1 MGSSP
6 LAPHLIRGGI
16 VQIDPR
22 SGEHVKTIVL
32 QYNPDTVTRTMQV
45 KGVGESAD
53 RSEAL
58 RLRGPAVETIKLECE
73 LDATD
78 QLESPGEHVVVA
90 MNGLGPALAALEGM
104 VNPSAAQLRRL
115 DRLAGEGTLEIAPME
130 VPLPLF
136 IWGAKRVLPV
146 RVTELSIT
154 EEAFDTRLNPIRAKV
169 GLGLRVLSVDDLGFA
184 HRGGGIF
191 MSALAA
197 RERLASL
204 SPDGSFAQL
213 GLEKLPS

>member
-1 MGSSP
+1 MSGSP
-6 LAPHLIRGGI
+6 LAPHLTRGGI

-22 SGEHVKTIVL
+22 SGAALRLIVL

-58 RLRGPAVETIKLECE
+58 RLRGPAVETIKLDAE

-78 QLESPGEHVVVA
+78 QLETPEDHAAVA
-90 MNGLGPALAALEGM
+90 KNGLGPALAALEGM
-104 VNPSAAQLRRL
+104 VNPTAAQLRRL
-115 DRLAGEGTLEIAPME
+115 DALAGSGTLEIAPME

-136 IWGAKRVLPV
+136 VWGANRVVPV

-154 EEAFDTRLNPIRAKV
+154 EEAFDRRLNPIRAKV
-169 GLGLRVLSVDDLGFA
+169 GLGLRALSVDDLGFA
-184 HRGGGIF
+184 HRGGAIF

-197 RERLASL
+197 REALARQSPAGSL
-204 SPDGSFAQL
+204 AQL
-213 GLEKLPS
+213 GVDRLP